1 MECISIKAISALASA
16 LMAISFTVYVIA
28 YIHYMNRK
36 WIRAMDTNSLFNIFI
51 IVTKLFA
58 TYVFTIKGYEL
69 LKK

>member
-16 LMAISFTVYVIA
+16 LMAIRFTVYVIA
-28 YIHYMNRK
+28 YIRHMNRK
-36 WIRAMDTNSLFNIFI
+36 WIRDMDMNDLFNIFI
-51 IVTKLFA
+51 IVTKLFV